1 VLSKDP
7 KSSIIKAMKYITK
20 RNLIFYVIAVT
31 GLLIFVLMLVNKF
44 SSLKNSNIKTISE
57 KNLKKNKIEKVV
69 IKKGDV
75 LALTLNETKLSN
87 KDSSNILR
95 ELKKLINI
103 AKCLPEDFYEI
114 VYDELTGD
122 WTNFY
127 YYPLGTTFYYKIS
140 KSSQSVI
147 TAEKKRLE
155 TNIVKYGKEAI
166 IESSLW
172 SAMASHGIPAN
183 VIRTFADIFAW
194 QMDFLTDTKQGDS
207 FKVIYEVENDKKRKT
222 KLSSRVIAAEYKTSS
237 SSYKAFYFKTKNGTE
252 GYFDEKGKSVKSAFL
267 KAPLQFSRISSFF
280 TEKRF
285 HPILKIT
292 RPHLGIDYA
301 TPLGTPVSSI
311 GDGTVLKAQ
320 YSGGFGNLIIIKHA
334 NGYETYYGHLSKY
347 AKGIKAGVKVKQ
359 GKVIGYVG
367 MTGLATGPHLDFRI
381 KLNGKFFNYLKMK
394 QSPCIILS
402 GEDKINFE
410 NKIQNILNINVQ

>member
-1 VLSKDP
+1 
-7 KSSIIKAMKYITK
+7 MKYTTK
-20 RNLIFYVIAVT
+20 KNLIFYVIAT
-31 GLLIFVLMLVNKF
+31 IGLLMFALIFISKF

-57 KNLKKNKIEKVV
+57 KSLEKNKIEKIV

-75 LALTLNETKLSN
+75 LALTLNETKLSSE
-87 KDSSNILR
+87 DSSNILR

-114 VYDELTGD
+114 VYDELTGE

-127 YYPLGTTFYYKIS
+127 YYPSGTFYYKIS
-140 KSSQSVI
+140 KSPQSVI
-147 TAEKKRLE
+147 TAEKKHLE
-155 TNIVKYGKEAI
+155 TNITKYKKEAI

-172 SAMASHGIPAN
+172 ATMASRDIPAN
-183 VIRTFADIFAW
+183 VIKAFADIFAW
-194 QMDFLTDTKQGDS
+194 QVDFLTDTKQGDS
-207 FKVIYEVENDKKRKT
+207 FKIIYETENDKKRET

-237 SSYKAFYFKTKNGTE
+237 KSYKAFYFKTKNGTD
-252 GYFDEKGKSVKSAFL
+252 GYFDEKGKSVKSTFL

-301 TPLGTPVSSI
+301 TPSGTPVSSI

-320 YSGGFGNLIIIKHA
+320 YSGGFGNLVIIKHA

-347 AKGIKAGVKVKQ
+347 AKGIKAGVKIKQ

-381 KLNGKFFNYLKMK
+381 KLNGKFFDYLKMK
-394 QSPCIILS
+394 QSPSIVLL

-410 NKIQNILNINVQ
+410 NNIKDIFNINM